1 MIRVFV
7 VDDSAFVRKAIRR
20 VLSAD
25 PGVTVVG
32 EAASGPDA
40 LARIPALEPQVV
52 TLDYEMQ
59 GLNGLDVLR
68 QLLAWRPSL
77 KVIML
82 SAHTQNGAEATME
95 ALAAGAADFID
106 KQSLNLMD
114 LDRLGRELGERIHS
128 LGELPV
134 ASRVRPAR
142 PSAPIVP
149 AGTLDPAELVVI
161 GASTG
166 GPAALQ
172 RLLEGLPRDFPA
184 PIAIVQHMPPGF
196 TKPFATR
203 LDGLCRLSVK
213 EAVDGERLEPGQVR
227 IAPAGLHLHL
237 SGSLA
242 TGLSTEPRVARHTP
256 SVDVLFGS
264 AARARPGRALGI
276 LLTGMGEDGAQ
287 GLSLIHA
294 QGGITIA
301 ESEETCAVYGM
312 PRAAVE
318 RGAVKYVLPL
328 PAIAELLSGWT
339 ARPVGRGGAAAPPA
353 KRG

>member
-1 MIRVFV
+1 VIRVFV

-52 TLDYEMQ
+52 TLDFEMQ
-59 GLNGLDVLR
+59 GMNGLDVLR
-68 QLLAWRPSL
+68 QLLAWRPTL

-82 SAHTQNGAEATME
+82 SAHTRNGAEATIE

-114 LDRLGRELGERIHS
+114 LDRLGRELGERIRS
-128 LGELPV
+128 LGVLP
-134 ASRVRPAR
+134 AVRTR
-142 PSAPIVP
+142 PTRRPRLSAPVVAP
-149 AGTLDPAELVVI
+149 GTLDPVELVVV

-166 GPAALQ
+166 GPAAVQ
-172 RLLEGLPRDFPA
+172 RLLETLPRNFPA

-203 LDGLCRLSVK
+203 LDGLCRLSVR
-213 EAVDGERLEPGQVR
+213 EATEGERLEPGMVR

-264 AARARPGRALGI
+264 ASRARPGRVLAI

-287 GLSLIHA
+287 GMSLIHA

-318 RGAVKYVLPL
+318 RGAAKFVLPL
-328 PAIAELLSGWT
+328 PAIAELLAGWT
-339 ARPVGRGGAAAPPA
+339 ARTGVSPARG
-353 KRG
+353 

>member
-25 PGVTVVG
+25 PGITVVG

-52 TLDYEMQ
+52 TLDFEMQ

-82 SAHTQNGAEATME
+82 SAHTRNGAEATME
-95 ALAAGAADFID
+95 ALAAGAVDFID

-114 LDRLGRELGERIHS
+114 LDRLGRELGGRIRS
-128 LGELPV
+128 LGELPPGR
-134 ASRVRPAR
+134 ARQSR

-149 AGTLDPAELVVI
+149 AGTLDQTEIVVV

-172 RLLEGLPRDFPA
+172 KLLEGLPRDFPA

-203 LDGLCRLSVK
+203 LNGLCRLNVK
-213 EAVDGERLEPGQVR
+213 EAEEGERLEQGMVR

-237 SGSLA
+237 SASLA

-264 AARARPGRALGI
+264 AARARPGRVLAI

-287 GLSLIHA
+287 GMSLIHA
-294 QGGITIA
+294 QGGITVA

-318 RGAVKYVLPL
+318 RGAVKYLLPL
-328 PAIAELLSGWT
+328 PAIAQLLSGWT
-339 ARPVGRGGAAAPPA
+339 AHTVGRGGAKLRP
-353 KRG
+353 

>member
-7 VDDSAFVRKAIRR
+7 VDDSPFLRKAIRR

-32 EAASGPDA
+32 EAATGAEA
-40 LARIPALEPQVV
+40 LARIPELEPQVV
-52 TLDYEMQ
+52 TLDVEMQ
-59 GLNGLDVLR
+59 GLNGLEVLR

-77 KVIML
+77 RVIML
-82 SAHTQNGAEATME
+82 SAHTGKGAEATLE
-95 ALAAGAADFID
+95 ALALGAADFID
-106 KQSLNLMD
+106 KTSFNLMD
-114 LDRLGRELGERIHS
+114 LERLGRELGERIRL
-128 LGELPV
+128 LGDLK
-134 ASRVRPAR
+134 
-142 PSAPIVP
+142 APRLKPPRAADPIIP
-149 AGTLDPAELVVI
+149 PETLETVELVVL

-172 RLLEGLPRDFPA
+172 RLLEQLPGDFPA
-184 PIAIVQHMPPGF
+184 PVAIVQHMPPGF
-196 TKPFATR
+196 TLPFATR
-203 LDGLCRLSVK
+203 LNGLCRLTVK

-227 IAPAGLHLHL
+227 IAPAGQHLRL
-237 SGSLA
+237 SASLV
-242 TGLSTEPRVARHTP
+242 TTLSAEPRSARHTP

-264 AARARPGRALGI
+264 AAKARPGRALGI

-287 GLSLIHA
+287 GLSLIQA

-318 RGAVKYVLPL
+318 RGAARYVLPL
-328 PAIAELLSGWT
+328 PGIAELLGSWT
-339 ARPVGRGGAAAPPA
+339 TRRLGGSAARA
-353 KRG
+353 